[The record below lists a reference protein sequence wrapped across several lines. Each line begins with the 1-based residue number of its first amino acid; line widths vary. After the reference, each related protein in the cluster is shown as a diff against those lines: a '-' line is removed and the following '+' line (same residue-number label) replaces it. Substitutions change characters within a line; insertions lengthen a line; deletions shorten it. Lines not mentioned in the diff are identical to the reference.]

1 MHTLAEK
8 QAFFNDA
15 APRWL
20 LDTEIRSARL
30 EHIFQEYTLP
40 LAAPILD
47 VGGGVGI
54 LLPLLRRHAEPDA
67 HIVELEVAMDM
78 LRMGKTRH
86 DAVPRIDYM
95 QADGQRLPLASGTF
109 GSIHC
114 FSVFPHFHEPLAA
127 LAEFRRCLRPG
138 GVLCI
143 LHLMGHIQL
152 NALHRD
158 AGRVVA
164 RDVLPPVDTLADTA
178 RRTGF
183 DILHAEERHDFYLL
197 LARHSG

>member
-15 APRWL
+15 APRWI

-30 EHIFQEYTLP
+30 NRIFLEHALP

-47 VGGGVGI
+47 VGGGAGI

-67 HIVELEVAMDM
+67 HIVELEAAMDM
-78 LRMGKTRH
+78 LRLGKTLH
-86 DAVPRIDYM
+86 APLPRIDYT
-95 QADGQRLPLASGTF
+95 QADGQRLPFPSGTF

-114 FSVFPHFHEPLAA
+114 FSVFPHFREPLAA

-138 GVLCI
+138 GALCI
-143 LHLMGHIQL
+143 LHLMGHEQL

-164 RDVLPPVDTLADTA
+164 RDVLPPVDALSDTLRNA
-178 RRTGF
+178 GF
-183 DILHAEERHDFYLL
+183 DISHAEERPDLYLL
-197 LARHSG
+197 IARFEG

>member
-15 APRWL
+15 APRWI
-20 LDTEIRSARL
+20 LDSESRSARL

-54 LLPLLRRHAEPDA
+54 LLPLLRLHAEPDA

-78 LRMGKTRH
+78 LRLGKTLH
-86 DAVPRIDYM
+86 DSVPRIDYM
-95 QADGQRLPLASGTF
+95 QADGQRLPLASGIF

-114 FSVFPHFHEPLAA
+114 FSVFPHFHKPQDA

-143 LHLMGHIQL
+143 LHLMGHLQL
-152 NALHRD
+152 NALHRE
-158 AGRVVA
+158 AGRIVA
-164 RDVLPPVDTLADTA
+164 QDVLPPVDTLSDTVRHA
-178 RRTGF
+178 GF
-183 DILHAEERHDFYLL
+183 DIMHAEERPDLYLL
-197 LARHSG
+197 IARRGG